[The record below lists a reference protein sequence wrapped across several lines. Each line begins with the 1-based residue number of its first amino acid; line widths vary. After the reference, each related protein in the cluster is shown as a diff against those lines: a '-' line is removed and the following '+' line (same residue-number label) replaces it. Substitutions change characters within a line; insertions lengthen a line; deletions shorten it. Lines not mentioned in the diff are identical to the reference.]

1 MPGRPDILTARRPD
15 GLRAGLLLLLAVW
28 PCRLTAQVSVRA
40 SLGARFSTALVKDS
54 IVVPIALKPGV
65 GPAVQLSVRDDL
77 RGPWTGDITLDVAST
92 SLKREESGTTY
103 DAGSATVTALTF
115 GLRHELPKGLAAR
128 LGLGGLIYMTEST
141 GVFEQGNGGIF
152 PLIALDASY
161 APAFGAKRA
170 LEIALQYDVHRFI
183 TPALRTT
190 GFPNPR
196 PVHRLALSVSAR
208 LFGQ

>member
-1 MPGRPDILTARRPD
+1 MPGRPDGLTVGIA
-15 GLRAGLLLLLAVW
+15 AFLLLAVW
-28 PCRLTAQVSVRA
+28 PSGRLAAQVSLRA

-65 GPAVQLSVRDDL
+65 GPALQLSVRDDL
-77 RGPWTGDITLDVAST
+77 RGPWTGDITVDVALA
-92 SLKREESGTTY
+92 SLKREESGTSF

-115 GLRHELPKGLAAR
+115 GLRRDVYKGLAAR
-128 LGLGGLIYMTEST
+128 LGLGGLVYMTENT

-152 PLIALDASY
+152 PLMALDASY
-161 APAFGAKRA
+161 APAFGTKRGLA
-170 LEIALQYDVHRFI
+170 IALQYDVHRFL

>member
-1 MPGRPDILTARRPD
+1 MAGWCALVMALTASP
-15 GLRAGLLLLLAVW
+15 
-28 PCRLTAQVSVRA
+28 PHRLTAQVSVRA

-54 IVVPIALKPGV
+54 IVVPIGLKPGV

-77 RGPWTGDITLDVAST
+77 RGPWTGDITVDVTPT
-92 SLKREESGTTY
+92 SLKREESGATF
-103 DAGSATVTALTF
+103 DAGSATVTALTV

-128 LGLGGLIYMTEST
+128 LGLGGLIYMTENT
-141 GVFEQGNGGIF
+141 GVFQQGNGGIF
-152 PLIALDASY
+152 PLVALDALY

-196 PVHRLALSVSAR
+196 PVHRLALSVSAK